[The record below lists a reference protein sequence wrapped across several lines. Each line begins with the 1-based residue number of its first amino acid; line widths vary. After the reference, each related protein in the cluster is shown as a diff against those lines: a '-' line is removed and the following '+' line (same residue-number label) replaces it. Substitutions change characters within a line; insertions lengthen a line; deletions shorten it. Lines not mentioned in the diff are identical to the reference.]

1 MLSEAKITERAL
13 LDCWTVSFVLN
24 TDVGGLNSLSLCPS
38 WKQEV
43 PLLLK
48 AVSSPFLFTR
58 HPKLSKAFTEPR
70 FQTHTWCWHFY
81 SSVSLLLC
89 FFVAHWSQPLPLRSI
104 YCTGSALR
112 VPRCLHWQQF
122 GVFLVIGSALVYSR
136 DDMFLRRLHLCP
148 CKLLL
153 LAENTLFHIWEI
165 P

>member
-81 SSVSLLLC
+81 RFASLFFLLLTDHSRFLCGPSIVRVQPYEYLGVYTDSSLEFSSLLGLLSC
-89 FFVAHWSQPLPLRSI
+89 TAETTCSYADCTCAHINCYFWQKILYSI
-104 YCTGSALR
+104 
-112 VPRCLHWQQF
+112 F
-122 GVFLVIGSALVYSR
+122 GK
-136 DDMFLRRLHLCP
+136 FLR
-148 CKLLL
+148 
-153 LAENTLFHIWEI
+153 
-165 P
+165 